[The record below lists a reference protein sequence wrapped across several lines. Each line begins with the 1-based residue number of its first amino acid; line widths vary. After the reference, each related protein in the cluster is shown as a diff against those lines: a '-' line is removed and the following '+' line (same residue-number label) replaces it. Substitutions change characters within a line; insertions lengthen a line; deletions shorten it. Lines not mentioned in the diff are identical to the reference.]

1 MDSDKKAIVPPRSFS
16 LGSHCTAQG
25 WGASPTRYQWM
36 SVGHPTPLQL
46 NKLKIKQQNV
56 TNRAASFPIV
66 TCFKY
71 SSFLCIFE
79 NSKLVIIQLSV
90 TLFFLVKLCE
100 FDSCEPVIL
109 VIWRVTQYTTEEIR
123 AKLTATSG
131 RPTKWLCIAD
141 RDFVGRMDIPEFVDL
156 LKSKSWSTKH
166 TGHSRE
172 RHCYLAK
179 CVCSVYFPLR
189 HGIGLLTP

>member
-1 MDSDKKAIVPPRSFS
+1 MF
-16 LGSHCTAQG
+16 
-25 WGASPTRYQWM
+25 
-36 SVGHPTPLQL
+36 VGHPTPLQL
-46 NKLKIKQQNV
+46 SKLKIKQQSV
-56 TNRAASFPIV
+56 TYRAASFPIV

-71 SSFLCIFE
+71 SCFLCIFWKFKTG
-79 NSKLVIIQLSV
+79 NYSAKCQTVLSS
-90 TLFFLVKLCE
+90 KLCE
-100 FDSCEPVIL
+100 FDSCKPVIL

-141 RDFVGRMDIPEFVDL
+141 WDFVDRMDIPEFVDL

-179 CVCSVYFPLR
+179 MRLQCLFSSTSWNRP
-189 HGIGLLTP
+189 INPIK